1 LAAVGPRLTA
11 ADAFVVVTPEYN
23 HSYPASLKNAMF
35 GATSTLVASTAR
47 GDVHAASELP
57 GLVSGHDIVVIT
69 APLNEAT
76 RDLVAKSFL
85 ATMDDGAMLVN
96 AGRGQIVDTD
106 ALIAELR
113 TGRLRAALD
122 VTDPEPLPA
131 DHPLWTSPGVIIS
144 PHSARTVPGTN
155 ALCYTVAVQQI
166 TAFIEGD
173 VPSNIVKSRT
183 SKS

>member
-1 LAAVGPRLTA
+1 
-11 ADAFVVVTPEYN
+11 
-23 HSYPASLKNAMF
+23 
-35 GATSTLVASTAR
+35 
-47 GDVHAASELP
+47 
-57 GLVSGHDIVVIT
+57 
-69 APLNEAT
+69 
-76 RDLVAKSFL
+76 
-85 ATMDDGAMLVN
+85 MLVN

-122 VTDPEPLPA
+122 VTDPEPLQA